1 MVSFYYHGDQIY
13 CQGPKKD
20 WKSESIEPEFVHVIR
35 RLTMKDKRFIRTLVL
50 GTSRQYLTGSQ
61 QRESSSTWLKVL
73 KVCFERINAVLEK

>member
-1 MVSFYYHGDQIY
+1 
-13 CQGPKKD
+13 
-20 WKSESIEPEFVHVIR
+20 
-35 RLTMKDKRFIRTLVL
+35 MKDKKFIRTLIL